1 MVGTPTRVARREI
14 ESLDL
19 IRLRDVFE
27 QLMQT
32 GTRDSVLDVVL
43 GLLTKCKGVIEEQA
57 FEIAA
62 LEKQLFGRKSEKC
75 TDAQLSLF
83 SQMLRAVVA
92 SAEPAPLESLETS
105 STAASSP
112 ATDGTKPG
120 GPPKK
125 RKQPIPTMTQVIPV
139 ADEER
144 PCPTCA
150 GDRHCIGHAR
160 SLVIEY
166 TPPKLDVIEYQ
177 REKLAC
183 RRCDGEIAI
192 APTPDGKL
200 ERSRPGP
207 RLLATL
213 AINKVVDGLPLHRT
227 RRAFGRL
234 GVQIPVQTLNR
245 WEDRAYE
252 LAEPVAKRIASLVQ
266 CADLINLDDTSLR
279 VRDPAIRGE
288 TRHGHIWVFAARKF
302 DPGGDL
308 RKTAVFIYYLYAPTW
323 EAKYPQKFLLNSTA
337 ILQGDAY
344 AGYGSIAAP
353 RAAAPKNIL
362 VGCMMHARRGFF
374 EAMQAGDPAAFFF
387 IERFQRIY
395 EIEGE
400 AKTAQLTASAR
411 LELRRERSL
420 PLLQEMR
427 NRLDDIRG
435 VPAIKPMRD
444 AARYLRNQW
453 PKLLYPFEHDG
464 RLEIDNGEAERR
476 LRRVASGRKAW
487 LFAGSER
494 GAARFAGMLSLV
506 ATAEANDVEPGGY
519 LADVFGKLSG
529 NWPNRR
535 LDELLPDRWKLLQQ
549 GAE

>member
-1 MVGTPTRVARREI
+1 LPAPTKISRREV

-19 IRLRDVFE
+19 TRLRDLLE
-27 QLMQT
+27 ELMAGDRRQPL
-32 GTRDSVLDVVL
+32 LDVVL
-43 GLLTKCKGVIEEQA
+43 GLLTKCKDVIEEQA

-75 TDAQLSLF
+75 SDAQLSLF
-83 SQMLRAVVA
+83 TQILSAVA
-92 SAEPAPLESLETS
+92 ARAEPSTLESPGS
-105 STAASSP
+105 STLVPSP
-112 ATDGTKPG
+112 AKGGTKPDG
-120 GPPKK
+120 SPKK
-125 RKQPIPTMTQVIPV
+125 RKQPRPTISQVIPV
-139 ADEER
+139 PDEER
-144 PCPTCA
+144 PCPIC
-150 GDRHCIGHAR
+150 GGERHCIGHAR

-166 TPPKLDVIEYQ
+166 TPPKLDVIENL

-183 RRCDGEIAI
+183 RRCDGEIST

-234 GVQIPVQTLNR
+234 GVHIPVQTLNR
-245 WEDRAYE
+245 WEDRGYE
-252 LAEPVAKRIASLVQ
+252 LAEPVANRIASLVQ

-279 VRDPAIRGE
+279 VRDPTIRGE

-344 AGYGSIAAP
+344 AGYGSVAVP
-353 RAAAPKNIL
+353 LRAGAPKNIL

-395 EIEGE
+395 EIEAE
-400 AKTAQLTASAR
+400 AKTTQLTALAR
-411 LELRRERSL
+411 LELRRQRSL
-420 PLLQEMR
+420 PLLHEMR
-427 NRLDDIRG
+427 SRLEDIRG
-435 VPAIKPMRD
+435 TPAIKPMRD
-444 AARYLRNQW
+444 ATRYLRNQW
-453 PKLLYPFEHDG
+453 SKLLYPFEQDG

-519 LADVFGKLSG
+519 LADILGKLSG
-529 NWPNRR
+529 DWPNRR
-535 LDELLPDRWKLLQQ
+535 LDDLLPHRWKLLQES
-549 GAE
+549 A